1 MQSSERD
8 LSILEKML
16 RYIEQIHAAQTTCGQ
31 EYATLKENPVYQNA
45 VAMCLL
51 QLGELSHRLSEAFKE
66 THSEIPWASIRGLR
80 NMVAHEYGSVDPQII
95 WETVVE
101 DIPAL
106 EQFCRNVLQA
116 EGKN

>member
-16 RYIEQIHAAQTTCGQ
+16 RYIDQIHAAQTTFGQ
-31 EYATLKENPVYQNA
+31 EYEILKVNSVYQNA

-51 QLGELSHRLSEAFKE
+51 QLGELSNRLSETFKE
-66 THSEIPWASIRGLR
+66 THREIPWASIRGLR

-95 WETVVE
+95 WETVIE
-101 DIPAL
+101 DIPVL
-106 EQFCRNVLQA
+106 EQFCRNILNV
-116 EGKN
+116 ER